1 MKTFADNILEYF
13 STIQSPEKLPE
24 NIELLMPF
32 NIPEVKHIMQMF
44 YHKYFD
50 DHNKRHFIFG
60 INPGRFGG
68 GITGIPFTDP
78 VQLEKHCALENN
90 FEKREE
96 LSASF
101 IYSMIEQFGG
111 PRFFY
116 SRYFITALSPI
127 GYTKNEKNF
136 NFYDDIQVL
145 KILEPWIVEQITA
158 QIKFGCRTDKAF
170 CLGSGK
176 NFVFFRKINAI
187 HHFFDRVIPL
197 EHPRFIMQYRRKKIA
212 TFIEKYINTIG
223 ENEIL

>member
-1 MKTFADNILEYF
+1 MKTFADNILAYF
-13 STIQSPEKLPE
+13 STIQSPEKLPGD
-24 NIELLMPF
+24 IEPLMPF
-32 NIPEVKHIMQMF
+32 NTPEVKHIMQMF
-44 YHKYFD
+44 YRKYFED
-50 DHNKRHFIFG
+50 NNKRHFIFG

-78 VQLEKHCALENN
+78 VQLEKHCALKNN
-90 FEKREE
+90 FEKHEE

-111 PRFFY
+111 PQFFY

-136 NFYDDIQVL
+136 NFYDDIHIL
-145 KILEPWIVEQITA
+145 KLLEPWIVEQIAA
-158 QIKFGCRTDKAF
+158 QIKFGCKTDKAF

-176 NFVFFRKINAI
+176 NFVFFLKINAV
-187 HHFFDRVIPL
+187 HHFFDLVIPL
-197 EHPRFIMQYRRKKIA
+197 EHPRFIMQYRRKKIV
-212 TFIEKYINTIG
+212 TFIDKYINTIG